1 MMLKLSRNV
10 VGLCAVLSIL
20 GGCSSSEY
28 TTYSLFQEYRDQ
40 PGNKAYAIGINK
52 VAGAAWSAGSIQ
64 DAQAAA
70 LSTCKEL
77 GGVNCNIVDINDSAV
92 GY

>member
-1 MMLKLSRNV
+1 MLKLNMTV
-10 VGLCAVLSIL
+10 VGLCAALSIL
-20 GGCSSSEY
+20 GGCSSSEQ

-52 VAGAAWSAGSIQ
+52 VAGAAWSARTVQ

-77 GGVNCNIVDINDSAV
+77 GGVNCNIVDINGNAV